1 MPSLCAPARARQAD
15 PGAAHKSHPL
25 PSPNTLSPYQ
35 CFLLLSDRRHLAAQ
49 ALTLPDD
56 VSCSAASGRAAGAM
70 QMAGNGTLQMAG
82 NVTLQVPVVQAFP
95 NADSTWSQVMPVGL
109 TAAGNINLK
118 RKATREL
125 EAHAG
130 VGILNQVV
138 ATQRRKESH
147 NATEQKR
154 RQRINEKMKE
164 LQLLLPGP
172 DANADKATVLNA
184 AIDHI
189 KRLTAETEQLAA
201 KKQDLERQ
209 NQVVT
214 FCVAAHRGAVF
225 ASWCFCQD

>member
-1 MPSLCAPARARQAD
+1 
-15 PGAAHKSHPL
+15 
-25 PSPNTLSPYQ
+25 
-35 CFLLLSDRRHLAAQ
+35 
-49 ALTLPDD
+49 
-56 VSCSAASGRAAGAM
+56 M
-70 QMAGNGTLQMAG
+70 QMAGNGTLQ
-82 NVTLQVPVVQAFP
+82 VPVVQAFS
-95 NADSTWSQVMPVGL
+95 ADSTWSQMGL
-109 TAAGNINLK
+109 AAAGNISLK
-118 RKATREL
+118 RKASREL
-125 EAHAG
+125 DAHAG

-164 LQLLLPGP
+164 LQQLLPGP

-209 NQVVT
+209 NQELQEENEQLSRN
-214 FCVAAHRGAVF
+214 AALPPKKQAV
-225 ASWCFCQD
+225 QDAAFTA

>member
-1 MPSLCAPARARQAD
+1 
-15 PGAAHKSHPL
+15 
-25 PSPNTLSPYQ
+25 
-35 CFLLLSDRRHLAAQ
+35 
-49 ALTLPDD
+49 
-56 VSCSAASGRAAGAM
+56 M

-125 EAHAG
+125 DAHAG

-214 FCVAAHRGAVF
+214 LCVAAHRCAVC
-225 ASWCFCQD
+225 AGWCFCQA